1 MKKNTTCRT
10 WSGAFSDHVL
20 FPTLGI
26 DNCIFYARARSLPT
40 PNTFPFGSFPGLF
53 PSENET
59 KFACFPAL
67 YTSCTSAHDI
77 GVACVPTFNPLHV
90 FLCTATVACFSA
102 TSLRVG
108 EDPGNEVDSPALNDL
123 QNHLQLSFCRWS
135 CNAAYNC
142 IRHCTTILASRLI
155 FFTTLYDRLFRTVTT
170 VFWSR
175 THLDNVRYGERAY
188 LLSDNSLQIFSQ
200 LFW

>member
-1 MKKNTTCRT
+1 MKKNKTCRT

-20 FPTLGI
+20 FPTLGK
-26 DNCIFYARARSLPT
+26 DNCIFYARARSLPA

-108 EDPGNEVDSPALNDL
+108 EDPGNDVDSPA
-123 QNHLQLSFCRWS
+123 
-135 CNAAYNC
+135 
-142 IRHCTTILASRLI
+142 
-155 FFTTLYDRLFRTVTT
+155 
-170 VFWSR
+170 
-175 THLDNVRYGERAY
+175 
-188 LLSDNSLQIFSQ
+188 
-200 LFW
+200 